1 MEISRDEGWELKIQK
16 KSLSGTRSRLIVS
29 KLKHVVEVVFSE
41 EFDETNVDKQTA
53 RSSNEA
59 KHALWIELLDAYVPM
74 MEACRQRHDLTD
86 EEIDKFHVLSQ
97 RFMRLYV
104 DLFGGNDITNYIHM
118 FGSGQVTYYL
128 RKHRNL

>member
-53 RSSNEA
+53 RSSNQS
-59 KHALWIELLDAYVPM
+59 KHALWIELLDAHAPM

-86 EEIDKFHVLSQ
+86 VEIDKFHVLSQ